1 MRANG
6 GRGRGRRFRT
16 GSIQNDQFFLEKW
29 LSTAAANREL
39 VSTREGPLRRCVEGW
54 RLDRVASS
62 SGGICTLY
70 KVRVASIGST
80 RNDQDVK
87 LTEAQATT
95 LVLTVSLLLSW
106 TLHEGV

>member
-87 LTEAQATT
+87 LTEAQATILT
-95 LVLTVSLLLSW
+95 LTESVLYSCNN
-106 TLHEGV
+106 G